1 MSDDEHAGEVSVRIG
16 SRGFAAEIEAGV
28 HRSIADEPIE
38 RGGTALGPSPYDY
51 LLASLGSCTAI
62 TLRMFAD
69 RKQWPLQ
76 GVDVRLRHSRVHA
89 EDCHDCERKTGK
101 IDVIERVI
109 TLHGALDAEQLA
121 RLQQVADHCPVHKTL
136 TNEIKIRTRFE

>member
-1 MSDDEHAGEVSVRIG
+1 MSDDQHGEVSVHIG
-16 SRGFAAEIEAGV
+16 SRGFVAEIEAGE
-28 HRSIADEPIE
+28 HRAISDEPVE
-38 RGGTALGPSPYDY
+38 RGGTNQGPSPYDY

-76 GVDVRLRHSRVHA
+76 GVDVRLRHSRIHA
-89 EDCHDCERKTGK
+89 EDCDDCERKTGK

-109 TLHGALDAEQLA
+109 TLHGPLDPEQLA

-136 TNEIKIRTRFE
+136 TNEIKIRTRFVS